1 MPRDN
6 DIPDEDRKLF
16 RQHVGKVRRLR
27 HDRIQPHAK
36 APPPVPVKTR
46 EDEAQVLR
54 DMLSDD
60 FDPLEVE
67 TGEELLF
74 ARPGL
79 QKSVLRKL
87 RRGRYSIGDVLDLHG
102 MRVHEAR
109 SALVAFLYD
118 CRVHRVLC
126 VKIIHG
132 KGLGSHQ
139 KRPVLK
145 GKVSKWLSQRDE
157 VLAYCSARPNDGG
170 TGAVYV
176 LLRRRAV

>member
-1 MPRDN
+1 MSRDD
-6 DIPDEDRKLF
+6 DISDDDRDLF
-16 RQHVGKVRRLR
+16 RQHVGEVKRLR
-27 HDRIQPHAK
+27 HDRVPPHPK
-36 APPPVPVKTR
+36 APPPVPTKTR
-46 EDEAQVLR
+46 EDEAQVLH

-60 FDPLEVE
+60 FDPLELE

-79 QKSVLRKL
+79 QNSVLRKL
-87 RRGRYSIGDVLDLHG
+87 RKGFYSVGAVLDLHG

-109 SALVAFLYD
+109 PALVAFLHD
-118 CRVHRVLC
+118 CRVRHVHS

-132 KGLGSHQ
+132 KGHGSHQ

-145 GKVSKWLSQRDE
+145 GKVAKWLSQRDE

-170 TGAVYV
+170 TGAIYV

>member
-1 MPRDN
+1 MRN
-6 DIPDEDRKLF
+6 
-16 RQHVGKVRRLR
+16 
-27 HDRIQPHAK
+27 DRIKPYTQ
-36 APPPVPVKTR
+36 PPPPEPIKTR

-60 FDPLEVE
+60 FDPAEVE

-87 RRGRYSIGDVLDLHG
+87 RRGGYSIGGVLDLHG

-109 SALVAFLYD
+109 SALVAFLHD
-118 CRVHRVLC
+118 CRVHYVSC

-157 VLAYCSARPNDGG
+157 VLAYCSAPPNDGG